1 MTLIES
7 ALGRKEFV
15 RGLLL
20 KNGLQL
26 SIGVVAYWL
35 LGYGF
40 SVGNDVDNG
49 FIGDENFAGDDWQG
63 TTRYG
68 QAFVYALMGVSTQ
81 FIVNGAISERTH
93 FYVYLLQAFI
103 NLLFIW
109 PVVVAWGWGGGWLSD
124 VDNDAYFID
133 YGGSGT
139 IHLFAGSAAL
149 AGLLA
154 VKPRLNRYGDQGL
167 VHTFIESNNIRF
179 TFGTMLYMVAL
190 CVQAGARAE
199 KSQNVAAAF
208 WNTWLAGSFCG
219 LLSTLLLTIN
229 SRSVSRHFTGICR
242 GTIAGMVAMAACASN
257 SEGWD
262 AFVIGVTTAPL
273 FVGTLW
279 FVEWMKLDDV
289 DHILATHLVPGMAG
303 LFAAGLHDNEEGGF
317 HGGAG
322 KTLGV
327 QIIAIVVIFLWTFVL
342 NGIFYLVLIATDT
355 VREDDSVQ
363 TSGLDTAEV
372 GATGFKVTRAD
383 STFEMTR
390 QKH

>member
-1 MTLIES
+1 M
-7 ALGRKEFV
+7 
-15 RGLLL
+15 RGILL

-49 FIGDENFAGDDWQG
+49 FIGDEYFGGDDWQG

-68 QAFVYALMGVSTQ
+68 QAFVYALMGISTQ

-93 FYVYLLQAFI
+93 LFVYIVQAFF
-103 NLLFIW
+103 NLVFIW
-109 PVVVAWGWGGGWLSD
+109 PVVVAWGWGGGWLTD
-124 VDNDAYFID
+124 VDDNADFID

-154 VKPRLNRYGDQGL
+154 VKTRHHRYGEQSK
-167 VHTFIESNNIRF
+167 VHPFIESNNIRF

-190 CVQAGARAE
+190 CVQAGARAPNFQ
-199 KSQNVAAAF
+199 SIAAAF

-219 LLSTLLLTIN
+219 LLSVFILTIR

-242 GTIAGMVAMAACASN
+242 GIIAGMVAIAACAPDA
-257 SEGWD
+257 EGWD
-262 AFVIGVTTAPL
+262 AFVIGVATAPL
-273 FVGTLW
+273 FAITVW

-289 DHILATHLVPGMAG
+289 DHILATHLIPGIAG
-303 LFAAGLHDNEEGGF
+303 LFAAGLHDNQEGGF
-317 HGGAG
+317 HGGKG

-327 QIIAIVVIFLWTFVL
+327 QNIAIVVIFAWSFVL
-342 NGIFYLVLIATDT
+342 NGIFYLCLIAANLI
-355 VREDDSVQ
+355 REDEDVQ
-363 TSGLDTAEV
+363 TNGLDFVEV
-372 GATGFKVTRAD
+372 GVKGFKVVRTEGGVELPQISSR
-383 STFEMTR
+383 
-390 QKH
+390 